1 MLFNNKL
8 KVVALLLLVL
18 FLFSTNVAADGHILV
33 FHRFADAR
41 YPSTNITKK
50 QLTNVFDY
58 LENNN
63 YQVVKLEQMVNWVKN
78 NQAVPDKTV
87 ALTIDD
93 GYRSF
98 YDHGLDIFKSY
109 DYPFTMF
116 INTKPI
122 NQGYSDF
129 LTWEQVKE
137 IDNHG
142 TIASHGYDHPHL
154 TTLSKSEIKEDVKQS
169 IDDIEENL
177 GKKPDFFSYPYGEY
191 NKYVKNTVRGLGF
204 KAVFNQNL
212 GAVAQESD
220 SYDINRIAVS
230 EASELDIKLAYD
242 YLPAK
247 WISRDEMVTDG
258 RVTRVKVEVA
268 PEIEK
273 AQLYVSG
280 HGWRRVELEQGTLD
294 LELDLELKYSRNRI
308 FLKTYDN
315 KLSGKLIMK

>member
-1 MLFNNKL
+1 MKSYNKL
-8 KVVALLLLVL
+8 KIVSLVLLLLVVVT
-18 FLFSTNVAADGHILV
+18 TNVAADGHILV
-33 FHRFADAR
+33 FHRFADNR
-41 YPSTNITKK
+41 YPATNITKE
-50 QLTNVFDY
+50 QLIKVFDY

-63 YQVVKLEQMVNWVKN
+63 YQVVKLEKMVNWVKN

-98 YDHGLDIFKSY
+98 YDHGLDIFKKY

-129 LTWEQVKE
+129 LTWQQVQE
-137 IDNHG
+137 IDKYG

-154 TTLSKSEIKEDVKQS
+154 TTLSKSEIKKDVQQS
-169 IDDIEENL
+169 LSDIKENL
-177 GKKPDFFSYPYGEY
+177 GKKPNFFSYPYGEY
-191 NKYVKNTVRGLGF
+191 NRNVRNIIKELGF
-204 KAVFNQNL
+204 KAIFNQNL
-212 GAVAQESD
+212 GAVAQESNSD
-220 SYDINRIAVS
+220 DLNRIAVS
-230 EASELDIKLAYD
+230 EASELDTKLAYD
-242 YLPAK
+242 YLPAQ
-247 WISRDEMVTDG
+247 WAQREEMVTDG
-258 RVTRVKVEVA
+258 RVTRVKVKVA

-280 HGWRRVELEQGTLD
+280 HGWRRVELAEGTLD
-294 LELDLELKYSRNRI
+294 LKLNLELKYSRNRF

-315 KLSGKLIMK
+315 RLNGKLIMK